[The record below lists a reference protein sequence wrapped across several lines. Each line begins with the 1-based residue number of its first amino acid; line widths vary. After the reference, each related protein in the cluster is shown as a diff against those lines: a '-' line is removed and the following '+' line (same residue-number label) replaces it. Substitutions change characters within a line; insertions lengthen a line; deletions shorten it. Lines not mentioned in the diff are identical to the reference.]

1 MSTGL
6 CHARRLPHQHLI
18 GLIGALLGVG
28 MLAACSTSPMA
39 PPAPAVAS
47 VALTPA
53 DLVGKWGIG
62 SYREE
67 KDLARTTAEAKS
79 ACSNPYI
86 ISKGPS
92 GGVMMHLADQSAA
105 SELFVKPGPD
115 GRVFIG
121 PQGKPGDR
129 LDRQA
134 VSYENGVLITRW
146 MDPDVA
152 TRYGTMILVRCSA

>member
-1 MSTGL
+1 LGAGL
-6 CHARRLPHQHLI
+6 
-18 GLIGALLGVG
+18 
-28 MLAACSTSPMA
+28 LAACGTTAVA
-39 PPAPAVAS
+39 PPTPVAA

-86 ISKGPS
+86 ITNGPS
-92 GGVMMHLADQSAA
+92 GGVMMHLADQSAP
-105 SELFVKPGPD
+105 SELFVKTGPD
-115 GRVFIG
+115 GSVFIG
-121 PQGKPGDR
+121 PQGKPGSK

-134 VSYENGVLITRW
+134 VSYQNGTLITRW
-146 MDPDVA
+146 VDPDAA